1 MSHLRSSVTTAA
13 TAVAF
18 VLTAAGPLAQA
29 ANPISDGIRSQWN
42 SAKRNLQQS
51 AEMMPEGSYD
61 YRPVDGVR
69 NFGEILAHVAG
80 ASYVFCASA
89 KGEKPPFA
97 EDHFEKTATTRAGI
111 IKATADSIAY
121 CDGAFSA
128 LTDASA
134 AQPVQ
139 QPFGQGQT
147 PRVAVLVGELG
158 HVNEH
163 YGNLVTYFRINGIVP
178 PSSRR

>member
-1 MSHLRSSVTTAA
+1 MRTLVTTALA
-13 TAVAF
+13 FAAAAAV
-18 VLTAAGPLAQA
+18 PLAQS
-29 ANPISDGIRSQWN
+29 ANPISDGIRSQWT

-51 AEMMPEGSYD
+51 SEMMPEGSYD

-69 NFGEILAHVAG
+69 NFGEILAHLAG
-80 ASYVFCASA
+80 ASYVFCAAA
-89 KGEKPPFA
+89 KGEKTPFA
-97 EDHFEKTATTRAGI
+97 EDHFEKAAKTRADI
-111 IKATADSIAY
+111 IKATSDSIAY
-121 CDGAFSA
+121 CDAAFTA

-134 AQPVQ
+134 GQLVQ

-147 PRVAVLVGELG
+147 PRVAVLVGQLG

>member
-1 MSHLRSSVTTAA
+1 VIAAIGLATAA
-13 TAVAF
+13 AAPVAQS
-18 VLTAAGPLAQA
+18 G
-29 ANPISDGIRSQWN
+29 NPISDGIRSQW
-42 SAKRNLQQS
+42 SGAKRNLQES
-51 AEMMPEGSYD
+51 SEMMPEGSYD

-80 ASYVFCASA
+80 ANYVFCAAA

-97 EDHFEKTATTRAGI
+97 EDHFEKTAKTRAAI
-111 IKATADSIAY
+111 MKAVSEANAY
-121 CDGAFSA
+121 CDAAFTA

-134 AQPVQ
+134 AQMVP

-147 PRVAVLVGELG
+147 ARAAVLIAEIG

>member
-1 MSHLRSSVTTAA
+1 MRTLLTTGLIAA
-13 TAVAF
+13 IG
-18 VLTAAGPLAQA
+18 LAAPAAQS
-29 ANPISDGIRSQWN
+29 ANPISDGIRSQWS
-42 SAKRNLQQS
+42 SAKRNLQES
-51 AEMMPEGSYD
+51 SEMMPQGSYD

-69 NFGEILAHVAG
+69 NFGEILGHVAG
-80 ASYVFCASA
+80 ANYVFCAA
-89 KGEKPPFA
+89 ARGEKAPFA
-97 EDHFEKTATTRAGI
+97 EDHFEKTAKTRADI
-111 IKATADSIAY
+111 IKATTDAIAY
-121 CDGAFSA
+121 CDAAFTA

-134 AQPVQ
+134 AQLVQ

-147 PRVAVLVGELG
+147 PRVAVLVGEIG

>member
-1 MSHLRSSVTTAA
+1 MRILVTAA
-13 TAVAF
+13 LAIGTASAVA
-18 VLTAAGPLAQA
+18 VAQS
-29 ANPISDGIRSQWN
+29 ANPISDGIRSQWAG
-42 SAKRNLQQS
+42 AKRNLQQS

-80 ASYVFCASA
+80 ANYVFCAAA
-89 KGEKPPFA
+89 KGEKSPFG
-97 EDHFEKTATTRAGI
+97 EDHFEKAAKTRAEI
-111 IKATADSIAY
+111 IKATSESIAY
-121 CDGAFSA
+121 CDGAFTA

-134 AQPVQ
+134 GQLVQ

-147 PRVAVLVGELG
+147 SRIAVLVGELG

>member
-1 MSHLRSSVTTAA
+1 MRTFVIAA
-13 TAVAF
+13 LAIGLAS
-18 VLTAAGPLAQA
+18 AGPRAQS

-42 SAKRNLQQS
+42 TAKRNLQQS
-51 AEMMPEGSYD
+51 AEGMPEGSYD

-80 ASYVFCASA
+80 ANFVFCAAA
-89 KGEKPPFA
+89 KGDKSPFA
-97 EDHFEKTATTRAGI
+97 EDSFEKTAKTRPAI
-111 IKATADSIAY
+111 IKATADSIAF
-121 CDGAFSA
+121 CDGAFTA
-128 LTDASA
+128 LTDATA
-134 AQPVQ
+134 AQMVQ

-147 PRVAVLVGELG
+147 ARVAVLVGNLG
-158 HVNEH
+158 HINEH

>member
-1 MSHLRSSVTTAA
+1 MRTFVSVLLAGALAA
-13 TAVAF
+13 AP
-18 VLTAAGPLAQA
+18 AAQS

-42 SAKRNLQQS
+42 GAKRNLQQS
-51 AEMMPEGSYD
+51 AEMMPESGYD

-69 NFGEILAHVAG
+69 NFGELLTHVAG
-80 ASYVFCASA
+80 ASYVFCAAA
-89 KGEKPPFA
+89 KGEKTPFG
-97 EDHFEKTATTRAGI
+97 EDHFEKSARTRADI
-111 IKATADSIAY
+111 IKVTADAIAY
-121 CDGAFSA
+121 CDAAYTA

-134 AQPVQ
+134 AQMVA

-147 PRVAVLVGELG
+147 SRVAVLVGNLG
-158 HVNEH
+158 HINEH

>member
-1 MSHLRSSVTTAA
+1 MTSRTYVIAALAIGLSSAM
-13 TAVAF
+13 
-18 VLTAAGPLAQA
+18 PLAQS
-29 ANPISDGIRSQWN
+29 ANPISDGVRSQWN

-51 AEMMPEGSYD
+51 SEMMPEGSYD

-80 ASYVFCASA
+80 ANYVFCAAA

-97 EDHFEKTATTRAGI
+97 EDHFEKTAKTRAAI
-111 IKATADSIAY
+111 VKATSDAIAY
-121 CDGAFSA
+121 CDGAFTA

-134 AQPVQ
+134 GQSVQ
-139 QPFGQGQT
+139 NPFGEGQMS
-147 PRVAVLVGELG
+147 RVAVLIGEIG
-158 HVNEH
+158 HVDEH

>member
-1 MSHLRSSVTTAA
+1 MRSFVTAA
-13 TAVAF
+13 LAAALTSAVA
-18 VLTAAGPLAQA
+18 LAQG

-51 AEMMPEGSYD
+51 SEIMPEGSYD

-69 NFGEILAHVAG
+69 NFGEILAHTAG
-80 ASYVFCASA
+80 ANYGFCAAA

-97 EDHFEKTATTRAGI
+97 EDHFEKTAKTRAAI
-111 IKATADSIAY
+111 MKATADSIAY
-121 CDGAFSA
+121 CDAAFTA

-134 AQPVQ
+134 AQQVAP
-139 QPFGQGQT
+139 PFGEGQT
-147 PRVAVLVGELG
+147 ARAAVLISEIG

>member
-1 MSHLRSSVTTAA
+1 MRILVLAALAFVVTAA
-13 TAVAF
+13 
-18 VLTAAGPLAQA
+18 PSAQS

-42 SAKRNLQQS
+42 GAKRNLQQS

-69 NFGEILAHVAG
+69 NFGEILSHVAG
-80 ASYVFCASA
+80 ANYLFCAAA
-89 KGEKPPFA
+89 KGEKSPFA
-97 EDHFEKTATTRAGI
+97 EDDFEKSAKTRAAI
-111 IKATADSIAY
+111 IKATADAIAY
-121 CDGAFSA
+121 CDAAYTA

-134 AQPVQ
+134 AQMVQ

-147 PRVAVLVGELG
+147 TRTAVLVGNLG
-158 HVNEH
+158 HINEH

>member
-1 MSHLRSSVTTAA
+1 MRTLVITAL
-13 TAVAF
+13 AF
-18 VLTAAGPLAQA
+18 GLASAPSAQT
-29 ANPISDGIRSQWN
+29 ANPISDGIRSQWS

-51 AEMMPEGSYD
+51 AEMMPEASYD

-69 NFGEILAHVAG
+69 NFGEILSHVAG
-80 ASYVFCASA
+80 ANYVFCAAA
-89 KGEKPPFA
+89 KGEKTPFA
-97 EDHFEKTATTRAGI
+97 EEHFEKAAKTRAAI
-111 IKATADSIAY
+111 IKATADAIAY
-121 CDGAFSA
+121 CDAAYTA

-134 AQPVQ
+134 AQMVT

-147 PRVAVLVGELG
+147 TRTAVLVGNLG
-158 HVNEH
+158 HINEH

>member
-1 MSHLRSSVTTAA
+1 MRSFYTI
-13 TAVAF
+13 
-18 VLTAAGPLAQA
+18 LLAAGLAAAPAAQS

-51 AEMMPEGSYD
+51 AEMMPEASYD

-69 NFGEILAHVAG
+69 NFAELLTHVAG
-80 ASYVFCASA
+80 ANYVFCAAA
-89 KGEKPPFA
+89 KGEKTPFA
-97 EDHFEKTATTRAGI
+97 EDHFEKSVKTRPEI
-111 IKATADSIAY
+111 IKATAEAIAY
-121 CDGAFSA
+121 CDAAYTA

-134 AQPVQ
+134 AQMVA

-147 PRVAVLVGELG
+147 PRTAVLVGNIG

-163 YGNLVTYFRINGIVP
+163 YGNMVTYFRINGIVP

>member
-1 MSHLRSSVTTAA
+1 MRTVVIAA
-13 TAVAF
+13 LALGLVS
-18 VLTAAGPLAQA
+18 AAPEAQG

-42 SAKRNLQQS
+42 GTKRNLQQS
-51 AEMMPEGSYD
+51 SEMMPEASYD

-69 NFGEILAHVAG
+69 NFGEILAHTAG
-80 ASYVFCASA
+80 ANYVFCAAA

-97 EDHFEKTATTRAGI
+97 EDHFEKAAKTRADI

-121 CDGAFSA
+121 CDAAYTA
-128 LTDASA
+128 LTDATA
-134 AQPVQ
+134 AQMVQ

-147 PRVAVLVGELG
+147 TRTAVLVGNLG
-158 HVNEH
+158 HINEH

>member
-1 MSHLRSSVTTAA
+1 MRTFVTAA
-13 TAVAF
+13 LTIGLAAAVP
-18 VLTAAGPLAQA
+18 VAQS
-29 ANPISDGIRSQWN
+29 ANPISDGVRSQWN

-51 AEMMPEGSYD
+51 SEIMPEGSYD
-61 YRPVDGVR
+61 YRPIDGVR

-80 ASYVFCASA
+80 ANYVFCAAA
-89 KGEKPPFA
+89 KGEKTPFA
-97 EDHFEKTATTRAGI
+97 EDHFEKAAKTRADI
-111 IKATADSIAY
+111 IKATSESIAY
-121 CDGAFSA
+121 CDGAFTA

-134 AQPVQ
+134 AQMVQ

-147 PRVAVLVGELG
+147 QRVAVLVGELG